1 MTQIAVVIQSPSYSS
16 VPIVVMRIFLAPME
30 GVVDHNIRQLY
41 SSLGGIDAAVTEFVR
56 VSNSRLPDAV
66 FHRLCPELNSP
77 IAIPVRV
84 QLLGSDPE
92 NLAEHAQRV
101 AELGAVGI
109 DLNFGCPAKTV
120 NKSRG
125 GACLLQ
131 EPKLLNEIASAVR
144 AAVPKSTPVTAK
156 MRLGFNARE
165 GYLDTA
171 QALSDGGISELFVHG
186 RSKVDGYKPPAYWGA
201 IGEIRQT
208 LNIPVI
214 ANGEMWT
221 PADVAQCIRESGCT
235 DIMLGRGLLATPDL
249 ALAIKEERQGTNY
262 QFLSWY
268 QILPQVWQ
276 YHLSTLQSYDPK
288 YAGNRLKQ
296 WLMYLQSR
304 YSEAKTFFE
313 TIKRLRTADDL
324 AAAYQ
329 HYCQR
334 HIHSTIKQ
342 N

>member
-1 MTQIAVVIQSPSYSS
+1 
-16 VPIVVMRIFLAPME
+16 MRIFLAPME

-41 SSLGGIDAAVTEFVR
+41 STLGGIDAAVTEFVR
-56 VSNSRLPDAV
+56 VSQSRLPDAV
-66 FHRLCPELNSP
+66 FHRLCPELVAP

-84 QLLGSDPE
+84 QLLGSDPV
-92 NLAEHAQRV
+92 NLAEHAQRL
-101 AELGAVGI
+101 AALGAVGI

-131 EPKLLNEIASAVR
+131 EPRLLNEIASAVR
-144 AAVPKSTPVTAK
+144 AAVPPCTPVTAK

-171 QALSDGGISELFVHG
+171 QALADGGISELFVHG

-201 IGEIRQT
+201 IGEIQQA
-208 LNIPVI
+208 LHIPVI
-214 ANGEMWT
+214 ANGELWT
-221 PADVAQCIRESGCT
+221 PEDVTQCIRESGCT

-249 ALAIKEERQGTNY
+249 ALAVKQQRLGNDY
-262 QFLSWY
+262 QLLSWHA
-268 QILPQVWQ
+268 ILPKVWQ

-296 WLMYLQSR
+296 WLMYLQIR
-304 YSEAKTFFE
+304 YPEAKTFFE
-313 TIKRLRTADDL
+313 AIKRLRTADDL
-324 AAAYQ
+324 ASAFH
-329 HYCQR
+329 HYCKQYMPN
-334 HIHSTIKQ
+334 STSLGTRRQ
-342 N
+342 ECALRA